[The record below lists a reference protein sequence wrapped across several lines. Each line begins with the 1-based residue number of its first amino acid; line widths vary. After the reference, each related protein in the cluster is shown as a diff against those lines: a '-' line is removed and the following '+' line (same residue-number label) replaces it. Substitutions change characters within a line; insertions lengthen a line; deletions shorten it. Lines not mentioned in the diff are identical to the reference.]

1 MSNYVDLTD
10 SPPNKKSAAP
20 NPRRGERSELPGVLR
35 DVGEESVLQCDN
47 VMLILPTKVKV
58 TGTLRLVGA
67 VLAFKPQ
74 QNDDCMHC
82 MQVESAA
89 VQSMQVSKA
98 GSAKPLLKLVG
109 GSSTGTD
116 ATFDF
121 SQVTN
126 GCGWRDTLKDAIAT
140 LMRSSQE
147 SSSSSAARGADSAAT
162 ATAGAG
168 RSNTNGSAS
177 SGSICSKAGGS
188 TGGRDGNGGGQA
200 SVPKDGGSRNGTAAG
215 NGNEAVMH
223 RLDAAAIFNYFT
235 KYPKLLQVY
244 QKVVPD
250 QMSEHDFWRRFLEA
264 RFSVYLLSWYK
275 STNVLTQKAQGIST
289 KPPTKARA
297 LLSAGLYQGTT
308 IVRSGDARRL
318 GLLKFASPTESPTSP
333 TSPCGDWDTS

>member
-1 MSNYVDLTD
+1 MSNFVDLTD
-10 SPPNKKSAAP
+10 SPPKTKSAAP
-20 NPRRGERSELPGVLR
+20 NPFE
-35 DVGEESVLQCDN
+35 DVSSSVLQCDN
-47 VMLILPTKVKV
+47 VMLMLPTKVKV

-74 QNDDCMHC
+74 QNDACMHC
-82 MQVESAA
+82 MQVDSAA

-109 GSSTGTD
+109 GSSTGAD

-147 SSSSSAARGADSAAT
+147 SAASSAARGADSAAT

-177 SGSICSKAGGS
+177 SGSICSKAVGS
-188 TGGRDGNGGGQA
+188 TGGGDGNGGGQA
-200 SVPKDGGSRNGTAAG
+200 SVPKDGEGGRRNGTAAG

-264 RFSVYLLSWYK
+264 RFSVYLLSW
-275 STNVLTQKAQGIST
+275 
-289 KPPTKARA
+289 
-297 LLSAGLYQGTT
+297 
-308 IVRSGDARRL
+308 
-318 GLLKFASPTESPTSP
+318 
-333 TSPCGDWDTS
+333 

>member
-10 SPPNKKSAAP
+10 SPPNTKSAAT
-20 NPRRGERSELPGVLR
+20 NPWRGESSELPGVLR
-35 DVGEESVLQCDN
+35 DVEDVSSSVLQCDN
-47 VMLILPTKVKV
+47 VMLMLPTKVKV

-74 QNDDCMHC
+74 QNDACMHC
-82 MQVESAA
+82 MQVDSAA

-121 SQVTN
+121 SLVTN

-147 SSSSSAARGADSAAT
+147 SASSSAARGADSAAT
-162 ATAGAG
+162 ATAGAC

-200 SVPKDGGSRNGTAAG
+200 SVPKDGEGGRTGGGSRNGTAAG

-264 RFSVYLLSWYK
+264 RFSVYLLSW
-275 STNVLTQKAQGIST
+275 
-289 KPPTKARA
+289 
-297 LLSAGLYQGTT
+297 
-308 IVRSGDARRL
+308 
-318 GLLKFASPTESPTSP
+318 
-333 TSPCGDWDTS
+333 